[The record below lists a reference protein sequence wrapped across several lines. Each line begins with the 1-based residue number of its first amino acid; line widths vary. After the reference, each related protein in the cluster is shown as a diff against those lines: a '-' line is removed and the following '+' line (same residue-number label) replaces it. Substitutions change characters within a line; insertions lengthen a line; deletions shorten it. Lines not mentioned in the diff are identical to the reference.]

1 MFSLKIIITF
11 AAIMIKYAFYILIGV
26 FFVLGLNIAPGQELS
41 GLQNEIE
48 VRVGDTPQSVKS
60 ACILSSRTDND
71 CVRDTHS
78 VFHDESSDYK
88 VCDGILSSLSGSRN
102 VAPFKLLKF
111 NKPTTVIQILS
122 ALSVQLPESKYR
134 NLPCSTSCMKYSCG
148 YYIYTLAHII
158 I

>member
-1 MFSLKIIITF
+1 
-11 AAIMIKYAFYILIGV
+11 MIKYAFYILIGI

-111 NKPTTVIQILS
+111 NKPTSVIQILS
-122 ALSVQLPESKYR
+122 ALSVQLPEQVQEFTLQYQLHEVFVWILYLYVS
-134 NLPCSTSCMKYSCG
+134 SYS
-148 YYIYTLAHII
+148 YLANSQFHPFAE
-158 I
+158 

>member
-26 FFVLGLNIAPGQELS
+26 FFVLGLNMAPGQELS

-102 VAPFKLLKF
+102 VAP
-111 NKPTTVIQILS
+111 V
-122 ALSVQLPESKYR
+122 
-134 NLPCSTSCMKYSCG
+134 
-148 YYIYTLAHII
+148 
-158 I
+158 

>member
-1 MFSLKIIITF
+1 
-11 AAIMIKYAFYILIGV
+11 MIVSEIRILYFMMNHLI
-26 FFVLGLNIAPGQELS
+26 
-41 GLQNEIE
+41 
-48 VRVGDTPQSVKS
+48 
-60 ACILSSRTDND
+60 
-71 CVRDTHS
+71 
-78 VFHDESSDYK
+78 K

-148 YYIYTLAHII
+148 YYIYTLAHILI
-158 I
+158 